1 MANSRIKVV
10 FGNERI
16 ITPSGLGIVGGMLG
30 KSNFRKHCDRQKVDP
45 KRSQPQIKN
54 GDILLTYIGILHWG
68 KQISKPSG
76 NSMTILTITRKRSV

>member
-45 KRSQPQIKN
+45 KRSQPQIKKSVEFS
-54 GDILLTYIGILHWG
+54 YIIIIDTEG
-68 KQISKPSG
+68 KHG
-76 NSMTILTITRKRSV
+76 ADTRCYKGG